1 MANWKKVLVSGSQ
14 IQVAGITASNIPSS
28 GGADDRVVVFNA
40 ADGAFS
46 SVTQGSIQ
54 GITVANFGITGSDG
68 SGDMFNAT
76 ADTIKLGGDIVSTV
90 AGSTGVTSIQLNL
103 PGGILSGSAQIASDI
118 SGAFDSASNALVS
131 QSNSTNLLATANLSS
146 SESNILNIV
155 TLLSESNAIEQ
166 FAITIESSS
175 DANTGNLTTVLSQSN
190 STNVLATANLS
201 SSESNILN
209 IVHLLSESNSTNVL
223 ATANL
228 GDITTNTT
236 NIATLS
242 GATGSYITNIAGT
255 ANEIT
260 VSSGSGDNAQVTI
273 ALPDDVT
280 IGNDLTVSNN
290 LTVLGIETIE
300 GQASVV
306 SGAVQFGSG
315 STIPDINSLGG
326 HQFTG
331 SVNISGGLNVNGVAT
346 ITDLTDNNSIGVSN
360 IVIHD
365 ANGQLFS
372 AGDDIA
378 SDISGAFDSASNAL
392 VTNVASNLS
401 ASNSSNL
408 NIIHLLSQSNSTNVL
423 ATANLSSS
431 ESNILNIVT
440 LLSESNAVEQF
451 AITIESSSDSNT
463 INVAHNLSQSDA
475 NTANINAGIFF
486 DTSTSTGFAAPLA
499 STASFAAT
507 NGFSAGGFSVNA
519 TGGTVTYAIAG
530 NFFSGSGFVSNSAQI
545 EIGAVAGSP
554 ATHSFTRLSVSG
566 QDDVLADSNAD
577 TLTLIGGTNITI
589 VTTAST
595 DTIQI
600 NATDE
605 DVTVTNLET
614 RLGEIDTSV
623 TIGNDAAVN
632 TTISGDLNV
641 NENLTVTKD
650 LIVLGDT
657 VQTNVANVFVED
669 QFILLNSGALGTGN
683 DNDKDGGLVVDT
695 GGGIGTALLYD
706 FDKKAW
712 GFKGADGTAGDLVS
726 GSQISNA
733 GNPIT
738 PNLFVATVSQ
748 SNLNPFTST
757 GGAISAGSAS
767 LTPKFGTAT
776 AGDTAGTNLGSMH
789 VNSTSG
795 EIWIYS

>member
-54 GITVANFGITGSDG
+54 GITVANFGITGSDT

-76 ADTIKLGGDIVSTV
+76 ADTLTFAGDITSSVAGTTGVSTV
-90 AGSTGVTSIQLNL
+90 TLNL

-118 SGAFDSASNALVS
+118 SGAFDAASAS
-131 QSNSTNLLATANLSS
+131 LATS
-146 SESNILNIV
+146 IV
-155 TLLSESNAIEQ
+155 SNA
-166 FAITIESSS
+166 
-175 DANTGNLTTVLSQSN
+175 
-190 STNVLATANLS
+190 
-201 SSESNILN
+201 
-209 IVHLLSESNSTNVL
+209 
-223 ATANL
+223 
-228 GDITTNTT
+228 T
-236 NIATLS
+236 NIATNVDHIGDLTAATSSYVNNSATSSFVNNSATSSFVFNSSTGSFVLESETGSFAIAVDIS
-242 GATGSYITNIAGT
+242 GAFDSTSASIATDIATNVDHISDLTAATGSYITNIAGT
-255 ANEIT
+255 ANEIAVT
-260 VSSGSGDNAQVTI
+260 SASAGAQVVV

-306 SGAVQFGSG
+306 SGAVQFGSS
-315 STIPDINSLGG
+315 STIPAIDLLGG

-331 SVNISGGLNVNGVAT
+331 SVNISGGLNVDGVAT
-346 ITDLTDNNSIGVSN
+346 ITGLADNNTLGVSN

-365 ANGQLFS
+365 SNGKLFS
-372 AGDDIA
+372 AGSDID
-378 SDISGAFDSASNAL
+378 SDISGAFDAASASLATNIATNTTNIATNTDHIGDLTL
-392 VTNVASNLS
+392 VTSSYVNNSATSSFVQNSSTSSFAIAVDVSGAFDADS
-401 ASNSSNL
+401 ASL
-408 NIIHLLSQSNSTNVL
+408 
-423 ATANLSSS
+423 ANLVH
-431 ESNILNIVT
+431 N
-440 LLSESNAVEQF
+440 
-451 AITIESSSDSNT
+451 NT
-463 INVAHNLSQSDA
+463 VFIND
-475 NTANINAGIFF
+475 GIHF
-486 DTSTSTGFAAPLA
+486 DTAADGGFSRALQT
-499 STASFAAT
+499 TASFAAT
-507 NGFSAGGFSVNA
+507 NGFSAGGFSVKSTSN
-519 TGGTVTYAIAG
+519 TITYEIAG

-545 EIGAVAGSP
+545 SIGEVAGSP
-554 ATHSFTRLSVSG
+554 ATHSFTRFSVSG

-577 TLTLIGGTNITI
+577 QLTLIGGTNITI

-614 RLGEIDTSV
+614 RLGQIDSSV

-669 QFILLNSGALGTGN
+669 QFILLNSGALGTGA

-695 GGGIGTALLYD
+695 GGGIGTALIYD

-712 GFKGADGTAGDLVS
+712 GFKGADGTADDLVS
-726 GSQISNA
+726 GSDISAA
-733 GNPIT
+733 GSPIT

-757 GGAISAGSAS
+757 GGAISAGSSS
-767 LTPKFGTAT
+767 LVPKFGTAT
-776 AGDTAGTNLGSMH
+776 AGSTAGTNLGSMH
-789 VNSTSG
+789 VNSNSG